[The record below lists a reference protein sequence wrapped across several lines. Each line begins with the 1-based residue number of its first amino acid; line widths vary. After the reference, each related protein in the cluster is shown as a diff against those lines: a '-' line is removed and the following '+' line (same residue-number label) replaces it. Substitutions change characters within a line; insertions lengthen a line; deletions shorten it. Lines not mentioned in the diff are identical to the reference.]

1 MDYGKLEKLLK
12 EICEKKS
19 IDQHDLRKEWI
30 KKYISE
36 NVDLCE
42 DKYYI
47 KYGTEK
53 DSVLIFG
60 DDGKFYELSDG
71 SRIQKEVFDKMFKI
85 SNNQVIFGGNYF
97 DLPPTRGIIC
107 WDKNIGTPH
116 NFSHWEM
123 AWTSFDCPAKKFVKT
138 NDTNK
143 QHPTQKP
150 VELMR
155 WILEKYSKE
164 GDLICDP
171 FMGSWT
177 TARACKDLNRDFIGF
192 ELSEEYCK
200 VGEKRLEQEIL
211 F

>member
-71 SRIQKEVFDKMFKI
+71 SLIQKEVFDKIYRNEESEIVINPNEFFGSTKI
-85 SNNQVIFGGNYF
+85 KIVRPL
-97 DLPPTRGIIC
+97 LPKY
-107 WDKNIGTPH
+107 DKPKD
-116 NFSHWEM
+116 FL
-123 AWTSFDCPAKKFVKT
+123 K
-138 NDTNK
+138 
-143 QHPTQKP
+143 
-150 VELMR
+150 
-155 WILEKYSKE
+155 
-164 GDLICDP
+164 GDNTWQNLAG
-171 FMGSWT
+171 FF
-177 TARACKDLNRDFIGF
+177 KDLDITKIKFHNN
-192 ELSEEYCK
+192 K
-200 VGEKRLEQEIL
+200 K
-211 F
+211 

>member
-71 SRIQKEVFDKMFKI
+71 SRIQKEVFDKMYRNEESEIEINPNEFFGSTKI
-85 SNNQVIFGGNYF
+85 EI
-97 DLPPTRGIIC
+97 
-107 WDKNIGTPH
+107 
-116 NFSHWEM
+116 EE
-123 AWTSFDCPAKKFVKT
+123 KT
-138 NDTNK
+138 IRPINTTTVDPK
-143 QHPTQKP
+143 DFLK
-150 VELMR
+150 
-155 WILEKYSKE
+155 
-164 GDLICDP
+164 GDNTWQNLAG
-171 FMGSWT
+171 FF
-177 TARACKDLNRDFIGF
+177 KDLDITKIKFNNN
-192 ELSEEYCK
+192 
-200 VGEKRLEQEIL
+200 EK
-211 F
+211 

>member
-71 SRIQKEVFDKMFKI
+71 SLIQKEVFDKIYRNEESEIVINPNEFFGSTKI
-85 SNNQVIFGGNYF
+85 KIVRPL
-97 DLPPTRGIIC
+97 LPKY
-107 WDKNIGTPH
+107 DKPKD
-116 NFSHWEM
+116 FL
-123 AWTSFDCPAKKFVKT
+123 K
-138 NDTNK
+138 
-143 QHPTQKP
+143 
-150 VELMR
+150 
-155 WILEKYSKE
+155 
-164 GDLICDP
+164 GDNTWQNLAG
-171 FMGSWT
+171 FF
-177 TARACKDLNRDFIGF
+177 KDLDITKIKFNNN
-192 ELSEEYCK
+192 
-200 VGEKRLEQEIL
+200 EK
-211 F
+211 